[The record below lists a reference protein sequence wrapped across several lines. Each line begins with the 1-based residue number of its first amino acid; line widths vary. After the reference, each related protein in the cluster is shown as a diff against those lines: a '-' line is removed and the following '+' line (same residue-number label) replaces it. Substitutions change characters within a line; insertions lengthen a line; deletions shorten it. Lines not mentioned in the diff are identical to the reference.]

1 MQLDLYAI
9 CIIMKDGFL
18 LKLEEKRK
26 QFVLIFQKKK
36 NKNEIK
42 ILVIQKFFNKWYN
55 NDKTAY
61 WILNNIVLDL

>member
-42 ILVIQKFFNKWYN
+42 ILVIQKFFNK
-55 NDKTAY
+55 
-61 WILNNIVLDL
+61 